1 MPPVYLTPKSS
12 ATSPDGMAVCPIPPH
27 RNNNVNML
35 CQVFMGPMNVP
46 KLKLPDCDDDDDN
59 LGFFLAAPSNI
70 PGFCDDD
77 SEDEALSSFVP
88 IERAHRSRSVPTI
101 KIRLRPSV
109 AFAGAAGHIVN
120 GLSPTPTTGSVPII
134 KIRPRPLLAFAG
146 AAARNN
152 MSIGISPPSPTD
164 TNDNEKEEEVAL
176 TSPAPFVLKAKA
188 TKSSTTAIAPTSTK
202 TSSMKNSSELA
213 VLNSKRLKV
222 GSSVTTSA
230 AAQVL
235 GLVFAS
241 LPFPLFHVQHEYVL
255 PFLKLHICV
264 NIIIVLNELESLDH
278 CR

>member
-27 RNNNVNML
+27 RNNNVNMS

-77 SEDEALSSFVP
+77 SDDEALSSFVP
-88 IERAHRSRSVPTI
+88 IERAHRSRSVPTV
-101 KIRLRPSV
+101 KIRPRPSV
-109 AFAGAAGHIVN
+109 AFAGAAGHNVN
-120 GLSPTPTTGSVPII
+120 GLSPTRATGSVPII
-134 KIRPRPLLAFAG
+134 KIRPRPLLAFKG

-152 MSIGISPPSPTD
+152 MSIGISPPTPTD

-176 TSPAPFVLKAKA
+176 TSPAPFVKKAKA
-188 TKSSTTAIAPTSTK
+188 TKSSAAIAPTSTSTK
-202 TSSMKNSSELA
+202 NPSMKNSSELA
-213 VLNSKRLKV
+213 VVNSKRLKV

-230 AAQVL
+230 AAAAAAR
-235 GLVFAS
+235 AS
-241 LPFPLFHVQHEYVL
+241 TRIPSPSS
-255 PFLKLHICV
+255 I
-264 NIIIVLNELESLDH
+264 S
-278 CR
+278 RAA